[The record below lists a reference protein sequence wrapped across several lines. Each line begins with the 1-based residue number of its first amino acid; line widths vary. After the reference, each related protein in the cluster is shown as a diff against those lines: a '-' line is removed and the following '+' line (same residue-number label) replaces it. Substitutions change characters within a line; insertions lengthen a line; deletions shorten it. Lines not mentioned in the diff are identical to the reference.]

1 MRPLRLEVEGFT
13 CYRDRQPILEFSELT
28 LFAIAGPTGAGKS
41 SILDAMLYAL
51 FGEVP
56 RIGKQGVSA
65 FISQGRDRMSVTLDF
80 RARGRDYR
88 VARASRQLKTSVKTD
103 ATLAE
108 LTAAGE
114 RSIASQ
120 VKQVNDEIVTLLGL
134 GYDEFIQTV
143 VLPQGEFAKFLK
155 AKPADQRSIP

>member
-13 CYRDRQPILEFSELT
+13 CYRDRQPTLDFNGLT

-41 SILDAMLYAL
+41 SILDTMVYAL
-51 FGEVP
+51 FGKVP
-56 RIGKQGVSA
+56 RLGKHDISE
-65 FISQGRDRMSVTLDF
+65 FISHGRDMMSVALDF
-80 RARGRDYR
+80 QVRGHDYR
-88 VARASRQLKTSVKTD
+88 VTRLSKLSKLKQLKSE

-108 LTAAGE
+108 LIGGVE
-114 RSIASQ
+114 RSLADQ
-120 VKQVNDEIVTLLGL
+120 VRPVNDAIVELLGL

-155 AKPADQRSIP
+155 AKPTDQRA